1 VRRSRR
7 SGRLAGT
14 SFRARVRL
22 FPLAGIGIAV
32 RFVCQQ
38 DRCLLAGCAL
48 DHLPRPA
55 GLVARVAGAA
65 ALVGVLVAGVIPY
78 QWRALHDS
86 YAGLEEAARWLADTV
101 PPALA

>member
-1 VRRSRR
+1 
-7 SGRLAGT
+7 
-14 SFRARVRL
+14 
-22 FPLAGIGIAV
+22 
-32 RFVCQQ
+32 
-38 DRCLLAGCAL
+38 L

-65 ALVGVLVAGVIPY
+65 ALVGGLVAGVIPY
-78 QWRALHDS
+78 QWRALHDDS